1 MSIHMHDLNI
11 ANNLDVSHNITAE
24 HITASETMVAP
35 SINAEE
41 LYVLNNDQAILT
53 VGQDGVIANSD
64 ISTTGNITATDGAI
78 RSSKLV
84 AS

>member
-1 MSIHMHDLNI
+1 MHDLNI
-11 ANNLDVSHNITAE
+11 ANNLDVLHNITAE
-24 HITASETMVAP
+24 HITSSETMAAP

-53 VGQDGVIANSD
+53 VDQDGVIINSD
-64 ISTTGNITATDGAI
+64 INTTGNITATNGAI
-78 RSSKLV
+78 RSSQLM